1 MRPIS
6 SILRSSCMRMNPI
19 LRWIAAT
26 LADLE
31 TKMTKT
37 TSVVALCTFSLLAGS
52 GSFLAYA
59 QQSPAPRQPMSF
71 FVTGVGMGKGANL
84 GGLAGADA
92 HCQQLATAVGAGG
105 KTWHAYL
112 STQARPGQSA
122 VNARDRI
129 GTGPWYN
136 AKGEMIAR
144 DLAHLHGDTLELAR
158 MGNNITKVSDL
169 TEKGQ
174 IVPGLTDG
182 ANPRDREFSYMQEHP
197 ESNRHETL
205 TGSTPDGRAFMD
217 NIDHTCGNWTSEA
230 KGNAA

>member
-1 MRPIS
+1 MRGFGLAGVYFIIRSRRTRMTDSRKSGRNRCLTGESGHPGCSRKPWSERVCKISAKRPIS
-6 SILRSSCMRMNPI
+6 SILQSSCMRMNPI

-71 FVTGVGMGKGANL
+71 FVTSVGMGKGANL

-122 VNARDRI
+122 V
-129 GTGPWYN
+129 
-136 AKGEMIAR
+136 
-144 DLAHLHGDTLELAR
+144 
-158 MGNNITKVSDL
+158 
-169 TEKGQ
+169 
-174 IVPGLTDG
+174 
-182 ANPRDREFSYMQEHP
+182 
-197 ESNRHETL
+197 
-205 TGSTPDGRAFMD
+205 
-217 NIDHTCGNWTSEA
+217 
-230 KGNAA
+230 